1 MSTTSQVEHA
11 NRGHAVWAPSSAERW
26 LHCTASAESIAML
39 PEQEE
44 GDAARAG
51 TEAHE
56 EIERCFGPLNGE
68 TVDPATMP
76 IKPVDLDHPAAYGI
90 AMMIAYVRQLP
101 PGRMWIEKRV
111 ALTKDVH
118 GTPDVRHWDPMSCTL
133 TVPDY
138 KNGFVGVDADAEQLK
153 IYAAASVYT
162 DNLPIK
168 WARLVIV
175 QPNDFRPV
183 PRVKQ
188 HVMSADELFAF
199 AQQVADAVASPK
211 KFVAGQHCTYCP
223 LFGRCEASRDVLVQL
238 SAMLA
243 NPPDAIP
250 PAQWA
255 IFKACEKPVTDWFK
269 NGDKAQTKLAL
280 TKGAPEGMKLVT
292 SQKHKAWKDAEA
304 ARRLVLERLGPDA
317 LDVPTP
323 SQAIERGIPEDVVN
337 AMAPRPDG
345 APVLAFASDKRP
357 EWRTKSVAEMF
368 KDVVGK

>member
-1 MSTTSQVEHA
+1 
-11 NRGHAVWAPSSAERW
+11 
-26 LHCTASAESIAML
+26 
-39 PEQEE
+39 
-44 GDAARAG
+44 
-51 TEAHE
+51 
-56 EIERCFGPLNGE
+56 
-68 TVDPATMP
+68 MP
-76 IKPVDLDHPAAYGI
+76 IKPVDPDHPAAYGI

-118 GTPDVRHWDPMSCTL
+118 GTPDIRHWDPASFTL

-168 WARLVIV
+168 WARLAIV

-188 HVMSADELFAF
+188 YVMSADELFAF
-199 AQQVADAVASPK
+199 AQQVANAVAGPK
-211 KFVAGQHCTYCP
+211 QFVAGQHCTYCP
-223 LFGRCEASRDVLVQL
+223 LFGRCEASRDVLRDVGALVAGLMQPEDV
-238 SAMLA
+238 
-243 NPPDAIP
+243 PPE
-250 PAQWA
+250 QRA
-255 IFKACEKPVTDWFK
+255 IFKACEKPIKDAFAKADKVWAK
-269 NGDKAQTKLAL
+269 MQLAGNGSPDLK
-280 TKGAPEGMKLVT
+280 MVT
-292 SQKHKAWKDAEA
+292 SVKHRAWKDAEA
-304 ARRLVLERLGPDA
+304 ARRLVLERLGPNA

-323 SQAIERGIPEDVVN
+323 AQAIERGIPEDVVN

-357 EWRTKSVAEMF
+357 EWKARTAAEMF
-368 KDVVGK
+368 AGVLK